1 MPPRKLPDVKT
12 KYFLVNMTNQNC
24 VIKRCYK
31 LKLKKRMVLSILI
44 TISTLHLGYVGLS
57 NKIAELVILSL
68 S

>member
-1 MPPRKLPDVKT
+1 
-12 KYFLVNMTNQNC
+12 
-24 VIKRCYK
+24 
-31 LKLKKRMVLSILI
+31 MVLSILI